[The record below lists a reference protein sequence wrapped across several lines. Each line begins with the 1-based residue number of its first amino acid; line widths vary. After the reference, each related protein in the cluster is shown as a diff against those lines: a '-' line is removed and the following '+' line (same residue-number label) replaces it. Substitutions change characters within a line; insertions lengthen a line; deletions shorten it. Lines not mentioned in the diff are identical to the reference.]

1 MYSSRRL
8 DKMKVKELIEI
19 LKEMPQEAKI
29 DLEIITPYGTHGSAV
44 ADLEEVYEGVNDNV
58 VIQGYEI

>member
-1 MYSSRRL
+1 
-8 DKMKVKELIEI
+8 MKVKELIEI

-29 DLEIITPYGTHGSAV
+29 DLEIITPYRAKGSANS
-44 ADLEEVYEGVNDNV
+44 DLEEVYEGVNNNV

>member
-1 MYSSRRL
+1 
-8 DKMKVKELIEI
+8 MKVKELIEI

-29 DLEIITPYGTHGSAV
+29 DLEIITPYGTQGSAV

-58 VIQGYEI
+58 VIQGYDI